1 MERPAGI
8 TVLAILH
15 FLGGIFN
22 LAISCFTMAAGR
34 WLTSEAEDTGDV
46 PPMLAPV
53 VALRGNFTFWLG
65 LFGAGAS
72 LFRLVAG
79 AGLWTLQPWG
89 WRLALISAALK
100 LAAHLLAAFRGA
112 VTPGR
117 VVDSLVDVAVLVYL
131 SLPHVRHALVP
142 VESDTAKV
150 SR

>member
-53 VALRGNFTFWLG
+53 VALRGNLTFWIG
-65 LFGAGAS
+65 LFGAVAS
-72 LFRLVAG
+72 LFRLCAG
-79 AGLWTLQPWG
+79 AGLWTLQP
-89 WRLALISAALK
+89 
-100 LAAHLLAAFRGA
+100 
-112 VTPGR
+112 
-117 VVDSLVDVAVLVYL
+117 
-131 SLPHVRHALVP
+131 
-142 VESDTAKV
+142 
-150 SR
+150 